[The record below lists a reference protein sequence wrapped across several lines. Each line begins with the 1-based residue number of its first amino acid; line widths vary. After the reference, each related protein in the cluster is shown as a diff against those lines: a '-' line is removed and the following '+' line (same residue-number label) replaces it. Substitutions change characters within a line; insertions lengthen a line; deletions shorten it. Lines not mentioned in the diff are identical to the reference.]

1 MPLFDLFWAM
11 LWMFL
16 FVAWIWAVISVVS
29 DVFRSRDLSGWAK
42 GFWTLFIIAIPWLGV
57 LTYVIARGDSIA
69 ERSIRDAAEADQA
82 ARAYIQDAV
91 SVSPANELQKLA
103 ELKESGVISE
113 AEFNA
118 QKVKLLA

>member
-1 MPLFDLFWAM
+1 MWQP
-11 LWMFL
+11 
-16 FVAWIWAVISVVS
+16 
-29 DVFRSRDLSGWAK
+29 RSL
-42 GFWTLFIIAIPWLGV
+42 
-57 LTYVIARGDSIA
+57 
-69 ERSIRDAAEADQA
+69 RDAAEADQA

-113 AEFNA
+113 AELNA

>member
-1 MPLFDLFWAM
+1 
-11 LWMFL
+11 MFL

-29 DVFRSRDLSGWAK
+29 DVFRSRYLSGWAK
-42 GFWTLFIIAIPWLGV
+42 GFWTLLIIAIPWLGV

-113 AEFNA
+113 AEFYA

>member
-1 MPLFDLFWAM
+1 MPLFDLFWVM

-16 FVAWIWAVISVVS
+16 FIAWIWAVISVVS

-82 ARAYIQDAV
+82 ARAYIQNAV
-91 SVSPANELQKLA
+91 SVSPANELEKLA
-103 ELKESGVISE
+103 GLKESGLISE